1 MTFAWIA
8 RTDWRWHVSILVGD
22 CGRHRRTLRG
32 MSISRILLFVTF
44 AGVGALY
51 GQLTQL
57 DLRMQSRDVD
67 FSGAS
72 ATRPFKSGTGLPS
85 SCGQGE
91 MYYRLDAAAGMN
103 VYGCT
108 AANSWTLEQGPPAAS
123 MASQLGDFGVTRTN
137 ATTLAIGAGCSTST
151 PCTVRFGA
159 LVYSFGSGATVTIS
173 AGSGLAF
180 IYVSSAGALTV
191 GHNVTANC
199 GGVCVAQGGV
209 TAFPADAIPI
219 FTWSATNG
227 SWDANGGADQRA
239 FLSSKSV
246 TAGVGITS
254 TEISGKTQ
262 LSADTTV
269 IGLRTAAPG
278 TSSTACTTGSWASDG
293 SYFYLCTS
301 TNVWRRAA
309 LSSF

>member
-1 MTFAWIA
+1 MQYSWQT
-8 RTDWRWHVSILVGD
+8 VGAI
-22 CGRHRRTLRG
+22 GELLSR
-32 MSISRILLFVTF
+32 MSIFKIALLLLLG
-44 AGVGALY
+44 GVGALY

-57 DLRMQSRDVD
+57 DLRLQSRDVD
-67 FSGAS
+67 FSAAS
-72 ATRPFKSGTGLPS
+72 ATKPFKSGTGLPS

-108 AANSWTLEQGPPAAS
+108 GSNAWTLEQGPPAAS
-123 MASQLGDFGVTRTN
+123 MASQLGDFAVTATS
-137 ATTLAIGAGCSTST
+137 ATTLAIGPGCSAST

-159 LVYSFGSGATVTIS
+159 LVYSFASGATVAIS

-180 IYVSSAGALTV
+180 VYVSSAGVLTV
-191 GHNVTANC
+191 GHNVTAAC
-199 GGVCVAQGGV
+199 SSSCVALSGV
-209 TAFPADAIPI
+209 TSFPADAIPL

-227 SWDANGGADQRA
+227 AWDASGGADQRA

-262 LSADTTV
+262 LSADTSV

-278 TSSTACTTGSWASDG
+278 TSSAACTMGSWATDG

-301 TNVWRRAA
+301 TNTWRRAA